1 MALVLFIVKP
11 SSAQGGGSVGRMGGR
26 EAKVFDPFCLGPL
39 HAPTPGR
46 VQQHLPAAL
55 PHARTYTG
63 TFSCM
68 VGVWIIGIGEPSLQW
83 F

>member
-1 MALVLFIVKP
+1 MPEEEGAAL
-11 SSAQGGGSVGRMGGR
+11 GDWEER

-46 VQQHLPAAL
+46 VQQCLPAAL
-55 PHARTYTG
+55 PHARTHQERLAAWL
-63 TFSCM
+63 
-68 VGVWIIGIGEPSLQW
+68 GVWNIGIGEPSLRW